1 MVALHRRHLLAGI
14 GSALT
19 VGLSGCGSDSGDEGT
34 DTEPE
39 TGRDTEPTTE
49 TTTLAEAETPMAT
62 ETRAG
67 TARLRVAHMSPD
79 APDIVASVDGD
90 VVPADLGIPFSRVG
104 DYAEVPAGT
113 RQFTLTELNGDDVFF
128 DQEVTLDAA
137 DYTFVAA
144 GEVIDDEPE
153 FQVLPLVD
161 DNSDPGE
168 NTARLR
174 VVHVS
179 PDAGP
184 VDVTAEAGPV
194 LFEGVEF
201 TDSEYVPVEA
211 GDYTVR
217 VRPETTNGDG
227 KVIDDMELSLN
238 GGTVYTAFASG
249 YLDVEFA
256 SDASFELTVVQDAG
270 P

>member
-1 MVALHRRHLLAGI
+1 MVALHGRHLLAGI

-19 VGLSGCGSDSGDEGT
+19 VGLAGCGSDSGDEGT

-49 TTTLAEAETPMAT
+49 TRT
-62 ETRAG
+62 G

-79 APDIVASVDGD
+79 APDVVASVDGD

-113 RQFTLTELNGDDVFF
+113 RQFTVTELNGDDVFF

-144 GEVIDDEPE
+144 GEVIDD
-153 FQVLPLVD
+153 
-161 DNSDPGE
+161 
-168 NTARLR
+168 R
-174 VVHVS
+174 
-179 PDAGP
+179 
-184 VDVTAEAGPV
+184 
-194 LFEGVEF
+194 
-201 TDSEYVPVEA
+201 
-211 GDYTVR
+211 
-217 VRPETTNGDG
+217 
-227 KVIDDMELSLN
+227 ELSLN